1 MNVAKWV
8 SSTLLAFPFL
18 ELGSFVPLTATARFG
33 RLWGSSWQN
42 HSLVW

>member
-8 SSTLLAFPFL
+8 SSAPLAFPLL
-18 ELGSFVPLTATARFG
+18 ELGSFVPLTATAGFG

-42 HSLVW
+42 HSPVW